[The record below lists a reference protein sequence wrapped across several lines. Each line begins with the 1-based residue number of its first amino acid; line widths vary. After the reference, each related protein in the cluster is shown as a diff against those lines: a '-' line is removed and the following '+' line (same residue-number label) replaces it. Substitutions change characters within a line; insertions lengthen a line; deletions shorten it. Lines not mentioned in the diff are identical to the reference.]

1 MAEPKLKV
9 NSMVQYPAV
18 VHTPVILGDKLFYKR
33 KDLKMASGET
43 LTTQSYRKDPIYGTL
58 HQVIDVEVPHS

>member
-1 MAEPKLKV
+1 MRSPASYALTTPEMAEPKLKV

-43 LTTQSYRKDPIYGTL
+43 LTT
-58 HQVIDVEVPHS
+58 